1 MTAGYTWCY
10 IGTAQSASAINVECT
25 HPLFLTLDANGKL
38 THVNGREI
46 GGGGGVAS
54 VNSKTGAVVLTASDA
69 GAGTYSKPSGVIP
82 TVPSAYTSNPAALG
96 TASPGSSGNWARG
109 DHVHPKPT
117 PADIG
122 AEPAVEVITVSGS
135 TPSITAVAGTRYVC
149 GEVATLTIAVPAS
162 GIIDVI
168 FESGTTATVL
178 TITPATGHT
187 VSWAN
192 GFDPTSLEAS
202 KTYELNIMDG
212 LGVAASWT

>member
-1 MTAGYTWCY
+1 M
-10 IGTAQSASAINVECT
+10 
-25 HPLFLTLDANGKL
+25 TLDANGKL

-46 GGGGGVAS
+46 GGGGGVTS

-69 GAGTYSKPSGVIP
+69 GAGTYSKPYGGIPASDLASGVIP

>member
-1 MTAGYTWCY
+1 MSTVTSPIILDSTGQSIAAAIASLSSPQASGY
-10 IGTAQSASAINVECT
+10 N
-25 HPLFLTLDANGKL
+25 
-38 THVNGREI
+38 
-46 GGGGGVAS
+46 
-54 VNSKTGAVVLTASDA
+54 
-69 GAGTYSKPSGVIP
+69 
-82 TVPSAYTSNPAALG
+82 SNPEALG
-96 TASPGSSGNWARG
+96 ASASPGDSTSWARG

-135 TPSITAVAGTRYVC
+135 TPSITAVAGKRYVC
-149 GEVATLTIAVPAS
+149 GEVSTLTIAVPAS
-162 GIIDVI
+162 GIIDVV

-202 KTYELNIMDG
+202 TTYELNIMDG